1 MEEMNMDTVKDKI
14 KALELEIEKVEEMI
28 SVLIDRGIDNVYI
41 LQLREILHSLM
52 EYQNVVRNWAYSV

>member
-14 KALELEIEKVEEMI
+14 EALELEIEKVEEMI

-41 LQLREILHSLM
+41 LQLREILYSLM

>member
-1 MEEMNMDTVKDKI
+1 MEEMNMDTVKNKI
-14 KALELEIEKVEEMI
+14 EALESEIEKVEEMI

>member
-1 MEEMNMDTVKDKI
+1 MEEMNMDTVKNKI
-14 KALELEIEKVEEMI
+14 EALELEIEKVEEMI

>member
-1 MEEMNMDTVKDKI
+1 MKEMSMDTVKDKI
-14 KALELEIEKVEEMI
+14 EALELEIEKVEEMI

>member
-1 MEEMNMDTVKDKI
+1 MKEMNMDTVKDKI
-14 KALELEIEKVEEMI
+14 EALELEIEKVEEMI

>member
-14 KALELEIEKVEEMI
+14 EALELEIEKVEEMI

>member
-1 MEEMNMDTVKDKI
+1 MEEMNMNTVKDKI
-14 KALELEIEKVEEMI
+14 EALELEIEKVEEMI